1 MPSTRRRLRSALFA
15 LLALALTGSAMAAG
29 RPPRPQPLAI
39 STDPT
44 TCTPWLF
51 DGCCPEGEERQ
62 RRTCTT
68 DNVSFTET
76 QCIVVP
82 ECV

>member
-1 MPSTRRRLRSALFA
+1 MPSTRRRLHSALFA

-29 RPPRPQPLAI
+29 RPPQPLATA
-39 STDPT
+39 TDPT

>member
-1 MPSTRRRLRSALFA
+1 VRPTSYRLYSALLV
-15 LLALALTGSAMAAG
+15 LLALSLTVSATATGTSAQ
-29 RPPRPQPLAI
+29 PRPLTT
-39 STDPT
+39 STSPV

-51 DGCCPEGEERQ
+51 DGCCPKGEEHQ
-62 RRTCTT
+62 KRTCTDGT
-68 DNVSFTET
+68 VSFTET